1 MSALVTPGVSGN
13 EATWKV
19 INIENY
25 PNAKVS
31 IYDRNGL
38 QVYMKINYQNDWAGT
53 FDQTGNLLPAGSYY
67 YRVEVPDINKIL
79 EGWLYL
85 TY

>member
-1 MSALVTPGVSGN
+1 M
-13 EATWKV
+13 
-19 INIENY
+19 NIENY

-31 IYDRNGL
+31 IYNRNGF
-38 QVYMKINYQNDWAGT
+38 QVYTKINYQNDWAGT
-53 FDQTGNLLPAGSYY
+53 YNETGDLLPAGSYY
-67 YRVEVPDINKIL
+67 YRIEVPRMNEII